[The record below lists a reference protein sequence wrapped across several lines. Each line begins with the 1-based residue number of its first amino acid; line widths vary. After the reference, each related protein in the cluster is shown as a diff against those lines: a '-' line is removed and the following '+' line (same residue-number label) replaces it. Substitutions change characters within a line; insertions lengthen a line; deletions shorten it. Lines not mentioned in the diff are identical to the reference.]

1 MYNIPE
7 QVSSFSKSN
16 VDAVIGFA
24 GIAAAGTQRFVDFQ
38 IQIAKAV
45 FADSIAQAKAVAGA
59 KDPQEL
65 VSLSTVTAQPAA
77 EKAAA
82 YVQHVYA
89 IAAQTQSEIGAFVEK
104 HIAEANRTLATLID
118 ETAKHA
124 PAGSES
130 AVAAAKSAMSAANQA
145 YDAISKVGKQVAEV
159 TEATLQSV
167 AKAGLQAANSVTST
181 TAGKKKA
188 A

>member
-16 VDAVIGFA
+16 ADAVIGFA
-24 GIAAAGTQRFVDFQ
+24 VIAAAGTQRFADFQ
-38 IQIAKAV
+38 LQITKAA
-45 FADSIAQAKAVAGA
+45 FADAVAQAQAIAGA

-65 VSLSTVTAQPAA
+65 VNLGTATAQPAA
-77 EKAAA
+77 EKVAA

-89 IAAQTQSEIGAFVEK
+89 MAAQTQSEIGAFVDK

-130 AVAAAKSAMSAANQA
+130 IVVAAKSAMSAANQA
-145 YDAISKVGKQVAEV
+145 YDAVSKVGKQVAEA

-167 AKAGLQAANSVTST
+167 ATAGLQAANSAAAPAS
-181 TAGKKKA
+181 GKQKA

>member
-16 VDAVIGFA
+16 VEAVIGLA
-24 GIAAAGTQRFVDFQ
+24 GIAAAGTQRLVDFQ
-38 IQIAKAV
+38 LQIAKAV
-45 FADSIAQAKAVAGA
+45 FADSVAQAKAVASV

-65 VSLSTVTAQPAA
+65 VKLGTTTAQPAA
-77 EKAAA
+77 EKATA

-89 IAAQTQSEIGAFVEK
+89 IAAQTQSEISAFVEK

-130 AVAAAKSAMSAANQA
+130 VVAAAKSAMSAANQA
-145 YDAISKVGKQVAEV
+145 YDAVSKVGKQVAEAA
-159 TEATLQSV
+159 EATLQSV
-167 AKAGLQAANSVTST
+167 AKAGLQAANGA
-181 TAGKKKA
+181 TAAASGKKKA

>member
-7 QVSSFSKSN
+7 QVSSFNKSN
-16 VDAVIGFA
+16 VDAVVGFA
-24 GIAAAGTQRFVDFQ
+24 DIAAVSTQRFVDFQ
-38 IQIAKAV
+38 LQIAKAV
-45 FADSIAQAKAVAGA
+45 FADAVAQAQAIADA

-65 VSLSTVTAQPAA
+65 VKLGTATAQPAA

-89 IAAQTQSEIGAFVEK
+89 MAAQTQSEIGAFVDK

-130 AVAAAKSAMSAANQA
+130 IVAAAKSAMSAANQA
-145 YDAISKVGKQVAEV
+145 YDAVSKVGKQVAEA
-159 TEATLQSV
+159 TEATMQSV
-167 AKAGLQAANSVTST
+167 AKAGLQAANNAATSVPT
-181 TAGKKKA
+181 KKKA